1 MCEDILPK
9 RHGNFFLCMI
19 NCCVIKTLLSVRSA
33 DEPFFLC
40 HSASSI
46 SVPNKPATRNP
57 FPSFL
62 SFFFFLSI
70 PSVFHVR
77 STYYNMCKRSEA
89 FSLVYTLRKTKN
101 AIELYDFSST
111 KKDLPKVL
119 HSILFVFVLQSRPE
133 HEKRFAQSLTFDFVR
148 VCFIVALSTKK
159 DLTNVL

>member
-1 MCEDILPK
+1 M
-9 RHGNFFLCMI
+9 
-19 NCCVIKTLLSVRSA
+19 IKTLLSVRSA

-40 HSASSI
+40 HSVSSI

-57 FPSFL
+57 FPSLF

-77 STYYNMCKRSEA
+77 STYYNRCKRYKA
-89 FSLVYTLRKTKN
+89 FSLVYTFRKTQN

-133 HEKRFAQSLTFDFVR
+133 HKKRFDQCLTTDFVPVFFFFFLHR
-148 VCFIVALSTKK
+148 RLDIT
-159 DLTNVL
+159 VLVDWA